1 MRIGLIRHGETEW
14 NATGLLQG
22 ATDIPLNSRGL
33 DQASDAAGLLVNQ
46 GWSRLYSSPLTRA
59 RVTAEIISEGT
70 GLGAPTLLPGVIER
84 SFGVLEGEKYWMPDG
99 TRRPLDHP
107 SVEPREVVVERS
119 LAAIREVAAAHPAD
133 DTLIVCHGS
142 VIRLVLTA
150 VLGAQAPHI
159 GNLALSI
166 LRPSGDAG
174 FAVTLLNGYPLV
186 PTP

>member
-33 DQASDAAGLLVNQ
+33 DQAGDAAGLLVGQ
-46 GWSRLYSSPLTRA
+46 GWSNLYSSPLSRA
-59 RVTAEIISEGT
+59 RVTAEIIGEGT
-70 GLGAPTLLPGVIER
+70 GLGAPILLPGIIER

-107 SVEPREVVVERS
+107 TVEPRAAVVERS
-119 LAAIREVAAAHPAD
+119 LAAIGEVAAAHPD
-133 DTLIVCHGS
+133 EDSLIVCHGS

-150 VLGAQAPHI
+150 ILGAQAPHI
-159 GNLALSI
+159 GNLGLSI
-166 LRPSGDAG
+166 LRPGTEGG
-174 FAVTLLNGYPLV
+174 FVVTLLNGYPLV